1 MLLTLAVLLFFQNT
15 AILPAPGVSAPPPQK
30 QAVQAA
36 PAPVKPESTYP
47 PKNDGE
53 EEAALQKAIDE
64 ANGDRAS
71 LVKNFEGFLALYP
84 NTSRK
89 AAVYRAIVESSQQ
102 VQDYTTALD
111 YAERFIAVRP
121 DDTQMMMLAVGLLE
135 RSGDDQSLTRA
146 IGYLGR
152 VMDRVQKLTADEK
165 PVRLSVD
172 DWNAQQAR
180 LLAELFQVRGRIEM
194 EQQTYDSAEK
204 DLDHSYELKPNAPA
218 AEKIGEIAEGKK
230 DFPRAVEYYS
240 LAFVLPADGPGGAV
254 DRHDVR
260 MKLGNTWRL
269 LHGSD
274 TGLGDEILAAYDKI
288 NAAPASASPK
298 TANKQA
304 HDAFAFTLRKLDH
317 TAFPLASYKGKV
329 LVLSFW
335 ATWCGPC
342 RELEPLFSEVMHKFG
357 VQPEVTF
364 LAVNTDEDQSRV
376 APFVARQKL
385 DTPVVFADGLDDFLS
400 VGSLP
405 TTLVLDRTGKIVYRV
420 DGFDRGNFVPGIT
433 AAIQK
438 VLDSKS

>member
-1 MLLTLAVLLFFQNT
+1 MLLTLAFLLFFQN
-15 AILPAPGVSAPPPQK
+15 ASSPPVPGSSAPPPQK
-30 QAVQAA
+30 PAAQASPLTGKQEA
-36 PAPVKPESTYP
+36 TNP
-47 PKNDGE
+47 PKNDSD

-71 LVKNFEGFLALYP
+71 LVKGFEGFLAQYP

-102 VQDYTTALD
+102 IQDYSTALES
-111 YAERFIAVRP
+111 AERFIAVRP
-121 DDTQMMMLAVGLLE
+121 EDTQMMMLAVGLLE
-135 RSGDDQSLTRA
+135 RNGDDQSLTRA

-152 VMDRVQKLTADEK
+152 VMDRVQKLTVEEK

-180 LLAELFQVRGRIEM
+180 LLAELFLVRGRIEM

-218 AEKIGEIAEGKK
+218 AEKIGEIAETKK
-230 DFPRAVEYYS
+230 DLPRAVEYYS
-240 LAFVLPADGPGGAV
+240 LAFVLPGEGPGGPV
-254 DRHDVR
+254 ERRDVR

-269 LHGSD
+269 LHGND
-274 TGLGDEILAAYDKI
+274 GGLGDAILAAYDKT
-288 NAAPASASPK
+288 NATPASASPK

-304 HDAFAFTLRKLDH
+304 HDAFAFTLRNLDH
-317 TAFPLASYKGKV
+317 TAFPLAGYKGKV

-342 RELEPLFSEVMHKFG
+342 RELEPLFSDVMHKFSDQAD
-357 VQPEVTF
+357 VAF
-364 LAVNTDEDQSRV
+364 LAVNTDEDESRV

-385 DTPVVFADGLDDFLS
+385 DAPVVFADGLDDFLS

-405 TTLVLDRTGKIVYRV
+405 TTLVLDRAGKIVYRV

-438 VLDSKS
+438 ILDAKS